1 MPKTPRWTEFPRYPV
16 TAGTALLATGVTLAS
31 WGNFDVSP
39 LVENAMIRHGEYW
52 RLITSIFPHVGAFHL
67 IFNIYW
73 LWIFGAQVE
82 QVYGHFKTAALFLL
96 FAIGPN
102 ALEYAFSAGGVGLSG
117 VGYGLFGLL
126 WVLSKKDERFR
137 ESIDNKTIRL
147 FVIWFFICIVTTAA
161 NLMNVGN
168 VAHGTGAVLG
178 ILAGLAITIPDRRAL
193 ISATI
198 STVVLFGLWGAA
210 WGRPKVNFSQAAGY
224 DECARG
230 YASLESNRDQ
240 DAVGWFGEAVRYR
253 SIPAGCWYD
262 FGVARQR
269 TGNHAL
275 ALTSYR
281 KAAEL
286 GDPSAQFVMGEL
298 YDSGQDGL
306 PKDST
311 QAMYWYGKAASQG
324 SVEALNSVAWAL
336 ATSPDPAIRNPAA
349 ALEYAH
355 KAVNADRDH
364 PQSHVL
370 DTLAEAYYINEKYE
384 DAIATEKQ
392 AINLATE
399 TEKATYLKSLAKYRL
414 AQGGKRP
421 PPAKS

>member
-1 MPKTPRWTEFPRYPV
+1 MPQTARWTEFPRFPV

-31 WGNFDVSP
+31 WGKFDISP

-52 RLITSIFPHVGAFHL
+52 RLITSIFPHVGALHL

-102 ALEYAFSAGGVGLSG
+102 ALEYAFSAGGIGLSG

-147 FVIWFFICIVTTAA
+147 FVIWFFVCIVTTAS
-161 NLMNVGN
+161 NLMNVAN
-168 VAHGTGAVLG
+168 VAHGAGAVLG
-178 ILAGLAITIPDRRAL
+178 VLTGLAITMPDRRAV

-198 STVVLFGLWGAA
+198 SFVVLFGLWGAM
-210 WGRPKVNFSQAAGY
+210 WGRPKVNFSQTGGY

-230 YASLESNRDQ
+230 YDSLQKNGNQ
-240 DAVGWFGEAVRYR
+240 DAVRWFVEAVRYR
-253 SIPAGCWYD
+253 SVPAGCWYD
-262 FGVARQR
+262 LGVANER

-275 ALTSYR
+275 ALASYR
-281 KAAEL
+281 KSAEM
-286 GDPSAQFVMGEL
+286 GDPSAQFVIGEL
-298 YDSGQDGL
+298 YESGKDGL

-311 QAMYWYGKAASQG
+311 QALYWYRKAASQG

-355 KAVNADRDH
+355 KAVDADRDH
-364 PQSHVL
+364 PKPHVL
-370 DTLAEAYYINEKYE
+370 DTLAEAYYVNEKYE
-384 DAIATEKQ
+384 DAIETEKQ
-392 AINLATE
+392 AIDLAPE
-399 TEKATYLKSLAKYRL
+399 AEKTTYVKSLERYQLAK
-414 AQGGKRP
+414 GGKRSVP
-421 PPAKS
+421 TKS